1 MAENPWKVKTIKEFW
16 FLNCPECEFKVKEE
30 KSFHDH
36 AVMMHPLSTILFENS
51 SENDQIQ
58 LEQNNSDKVD
68 KIIEEIADQFVKNY
82 LATQEIQENA
92 TNKELH
98 HNDDVVIVATLSKRE
113 NALRKMLK
121 LSVKTL
127 ETCSRG

>member
-1 MAENPWKVKTIKEFW
+1 MAENPWQVEGVKEFW

-51 SENDQIQ
+51 SENDQMQ
-58 LEQNNSDKVD
+58 LEQNNSDKVN

-82 LATQEIQENA
+82 LGTSETQENQK
-92 TNKELH
+92 KEAL
-98 HNDDVVIVATLSKRE
+98 NFEIGKGIVEKIL
-113 NALRKMLK
+113 
-121 LSVKTL
+121 
-127 ETCSRG
+127 